1 MNINPLLGHFNRLT
15 DLFPLCFWQIA
26 VAGSYTGPPSGL
38 PRHRPLKGLPGTVD
52 VSSRCRVLVAVE
64 PNLQELLNARCLNGV
79 VDHFRCIRSAAFM
92 DKGLLPVYCSD
103 GYGASFL
110 IATVPYSEHATFANA
125 EDA

>member
-1 MNINPLLGHFNRLT
+1 MNINPLLGHFNHLRG
-15 DLFPLCFWQIA
+15 LFPLCIRQYA
-26 VAGSYTGPPSGL
+26 VDGSYTSTISV

-110 IATVPYSEHATFANA
+110 IATVPYSEHAAFANA